1 MSQTLQ
7 LKTSLWLPGCLAIC
21 LLAGCNRSS
30 PNGGAG
36 GGPPGMGMRS
46 GPPPE
51 VGVMEVVSAPLPIIN
66 ELPGRIDAV
75 RIAEVRARVPGILL
89 KQLFKEGADVKAGEV
104 LFQIDPAPLQATLNS
119 VKASLARADAGLK
132 QAEAK
137 ANRYKSLVEFNAVS
151 KQSYDDATAAVLQG
165 QAEVQ
170 AAQAAVET
178 ADLNL
183 GYATVTAPIAG
194 RIGKA
199 MMTEGALVGQGATTL
214 LAVIQQL
221 DPIYFD
227 FTQSSTELL
236 RLRRALESGILK
248 SAAAGEARVT
258 LLLEDG
264 SVYPQAGR
272 LMFSDISVDPTTGM
286 VTLRAEFPNPGRW
299 LLPGMF
305 GRARLEQAVNQ
316 EAITVP
322 QRAVARGAAGSA
334 SVLLVKGDNTVEL
347 RPIQIGSAAGNQWVV
362 NSGLKAGER
371 LIMEGLQKVG
381 PGMAVK
387 PVPFGPA
394 PTAPAGG
401 NPKN

>member
-1 MSQTLQ
+1 
-7 LKTSLWLPGCLAIC
+7 
-21 LLAGCNRSS
+21 
-30 PNGGAG
+30 
-36 GGPPGMGMRS
+36 
-46 GPPPE
+46 
-51 VGVMEVVSAPLPIIN
+51 MEVVSAPLPIIN

-119 VKASLARADAGLK
+119 AKANLARADAGLK

-137 ANRYKSLVEFNAVS
+137 ANRYKSLVEVNAVS

-170 AAQAAVET
+170 AAQAAVEA

-236 RLRRALESGILK
+236 RLRRALESGSLK

-272 LMFSDISVDPTTGM
+272 LLFSDISVDPTTGM

-305 GRARLEQAVNQ
+305 ARARLEQAVNQ

-322 QRAVARGAAGSA
+322 QRAVSRGAAGSA

-347 RPIQIGSAAGNQWVV
+347 RPIQIGSAVGNQWVV
-362 NSGLKAGER
+362 TSGLKAGER
-371 LIMEGLQKVG
+371 IIMEGLQKVG

-387 PVPFGPA
+387 PVPFVPA
-394 PTAPAGG
+394 PTASAGG
-401 NPKN
+401 NSRI